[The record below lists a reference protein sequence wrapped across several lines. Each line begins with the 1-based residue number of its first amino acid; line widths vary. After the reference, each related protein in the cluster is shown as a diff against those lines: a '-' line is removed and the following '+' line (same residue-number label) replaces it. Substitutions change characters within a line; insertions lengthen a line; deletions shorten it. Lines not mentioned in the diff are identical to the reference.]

1 MNQKP
6 GSHNISMIKVGAI
19 LIVTM
24 PPDPDDSAIEAL
36 QESVLNAMERNESKA
51 VLLDISSVETFD
63 SFFART
69 VSETAQMVRVMGG
82 RTIIV
87 GMRPAVAIT
96 AIQIGLTLGNVET
109 ALNVDRALD
118 LAATW
123 PKPKRPR

>member
-1 MNQKP
+1 MNHKP
-6 GSHNISMIKVGAI
+6 DNHTVSVIKLRDL
-19 LIVTM
+19 LIITM

-36 QESVLNAMERNESKA
+36 QGNVLNAMERHESKA
-51 VLLDISSVETFD
+51 LLLDISSVETFD

-69 VSETAQMVRVMGG
+69 VSETAQMVRLMGG

-96 AIQIGLTLGNVET
+96 ATQIGLTLGNVET

-118 LAATW
+118 LAATR
-123 PKPKRPR
+123 PKARKP